1 MSNEF
6 IVLQLLLSHMPSFV
20 SGLEVSVQWQMSSMA
35 PGWPGARPQSL
46 RGVPMLPAHSSS
58 GEHVLLR
65 YLNQQPI
72 RGETNPLC
80 NMLATNKMLRTL
92 IFPADGQGLGAVG
105 SWISRHLQRGHTQ
118 AAQRWPRSAIS
129 SLWPPAAANRMC
141 FCAEKVAAQ
150 LEGRAL
156 LRLRS
161 HQGSSS

>member
-1 MSNEF
+1 MSKW
-6 IVLQLLLSHMPSFV
+6 IYCLTTVVKPYAVLCLWSRGFCSVANVINGSRLTWGQTSVPQECAHASSPFLQWWACVTQV
-20 SGLEVSVQWQMSSMA
+20 S
-35 PGWPGARPQSL
+35 QS
-46 RGVPMLPAHSSS
+46 AA
-58 GEHVLLR
+58 
-65 YLNQQPI
+65 

-92 IFPADGQGLGAVG
+92 TFPADGEGLGAVG
-105 SWISRHLQRGHTQ
+105 SWISRHLQRGRTQ

-156 LRLRS
+156 PRLRS
-161 HQGSSS
+161 HQGCSS